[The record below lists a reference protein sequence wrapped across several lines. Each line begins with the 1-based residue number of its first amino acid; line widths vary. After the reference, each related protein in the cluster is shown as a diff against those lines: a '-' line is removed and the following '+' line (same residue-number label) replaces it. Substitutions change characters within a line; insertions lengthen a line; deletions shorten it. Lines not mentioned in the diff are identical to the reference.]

1 MWINQDVDLPQALIT
16 AQREG
21 RLVVFAGAGVSMGPP
36 SNLPSF
42 GALATAI
49 AAGVLEPKPGE
60 ALDSFLGRL
69 ELHGIDVQARTRALI
84 DIPASAP
91 RDTHRLIANL
101 FRNGD
106 SVRLVTTNFDR
117 HFTTVVRAK
126 YPDGEVFMGPAL
138 PLGREANGVVYLHGA
153 VEKPWSR
160 LVLTDGDFGR
170 AYLADGWATRF
181 LMEMFREFTVLFIGY
196 SHQDP
201 VMRYLARSFIGPTA
215 RFALTPP
222 GYEEFWT
229 NLGITPVHFPL
240 RPAPAEYTAIDD
252 ALRSWSTTATM
263 GVLDHEARIT
273 QLVATPPTP
282 DPEAADY
289 LRGVLREPV
298 TLRFFVEHA
307 KRPEWLSWV
316 ESEGALGPLVST
328 APMTSD
334 EGRLLAGW
342 FADHFAIQYP
352 KEALDFIR
360 RHAATLNPW
369 VCEAIAFRLAYA
381 KPSPAADTLRLWA
394 AALLTVA
401 ATPTGAL
408 NRLLRRCASSGDV
421 ATTALLFRTLLKPHL
436 RFDQPWPG
444 PDDLPLRLDVEMSLR
459 GKEHDLRE
467 VWQSTILPNLATLY
481 RELLPTITAAM
492 GDASALLVAAGR
504 SGTRWDPMNFRRS
517 AIAPHAQDHHAPDWG
532 LLVDMARDLLD
543 WLLAH
548 DLTLAR
554 VTIDSW
560 MAAPQPL
567 LVRLA
572 IYGTG
577 RREDLSPDEAL
588 ALIKEREWLYTSSF
602 KHEVFELLSRTFS

>member
-1 MWINQDVDLPQALIT
+1 
-16 AQREG
+16 
-21 RLVVFAGAGVSMGPP
+21 
-36 SNLPSF
+36 
-42 GALATAI
+42 
-49 AAGVLEPKPGE
+49 
-60 ALDSFLGRL
+60 
-69 ELHGIDVQARTRALI
+69 
-84 DIPASAP
+84 
-91 RDTHRLIANL
+91 
-101 FRNGD
+101 
-106 SVRLVTTNFDR
+106 
-117 HFTTVVRAK
+117 
-126 YPDGEVFMGPAL
+126 
-138 PLGREANGVVYLHGA
+138 
-153 VEKPWSR
+153 
-160 LVLTDGDFGR
+160 
-170 AYLADGWATRF
+170 
-181 LMEMFREFTVLFIGY
+181 
-196 SHQDP
+196 
-201 VMRYLARSFIGPTA
+201 
-215 RFALTPP
+215 
-222 GYEEFWT
+222 
-229 NLGITPVHFPL
+229 
-240 RPAPAEYTAIDD
+240 
-252 ALRSWSTTATM
+252 M

-328 APMTSD
+328 TPMTSD

-369 VCEAIAFRLAYA
+369 VCEAIAFRLAYT

-577 RREDLSPDEAL
+577 RRETVAGQAL

-602 KHEVFELLSRTFS
+602 KHEVFELLSRTFSQAQAPAQRRFIGTDDSECVTGRDVRTRCRRSKDECIRRSTTSPYGSSGWRQNRQ